1 MSGGNDLPSFS
12 KSLFSGVITEE
23 LVFPYPEL
31 DKEES
36 ENLDIIL
43 ATLNKYAADYINV
56 REFDEKEE
64 IPEDI
69 INGWKELGFF
79 GLLIPEEYGGYG
91 LSNTSYVRIL
101 EAIGGIDGS
110 TALLIGAHQ
119 SIGLKGLLLFGTE
132 EQKKKY
138 LPKLATGEMIACYC
152 LTEPGAGSDA
162 GGIKTR
168 AVLDEK
174 RDVYLLNGSKI
185 WITNGG
191 IADFFTV
198 FAKEEIKTPDG
209 KSKDKIT
216 AFILTRD
223 MGVKSGKEEKK
234 LGIRSSSTAG
244 LFFENV
250 EVPAQNVLGERG
262 KGFKVAMEILN
273 SGRVGLAGGSV
284 GGSKTALKQ
293 ILSYVKEREQFG
305 RPLIDFEIIKEKVAR
320 ISVNIFVA
328 ESMVYLTTGMI
339 DNGTIDFSLE
349 SAICKV
355 YATDKLWENVN
366 ECMQMA
372 GGIGFSKE
380 YPYELF
386 VRDARINTIFEGTN
400 EILRVFIALAGMQER
415 GEYLKKM
422 GKALK
427 DPVKGFGLITDYAVH
442 YMKDRLT
449 TGRIRKVHESLA
461 NSKTEFETWA
471 KNLHITTERILIRY
485 GKNIIQKEII
495 QERLADASID
505 LFGMIAC
512 ISRVELDIRKN
523 GVEKVADKIRLC
535 NFYCEEAWRRIRRN
549 ILMIDKNADDD
560 ILKIADLIKEE
571 GQYPYQII

>member
-223 MGVKSGKEEKK
+223 MGVKSGKEEQK

>member
-1 MSGGNDLPSFS
+1 MSSGNDLPSFS
-12 KSLFSGVITEE
+12 KSLFSGVIAEE

-64 IPEDI
+64 IPEDV

-174 RDVYLLNGSKI
+174 RGVYTLNGSKI

-250 EVPAQNVLGERG
+250 EVPAENVLGERG

-273 SGRVGLAGGSV
+273 SGV
-284 GGSKTALKQ
+284 
-293 ILSYVKEREQFG
+293 
-305 RPLIDFEIIKEKVAR
+305 
-320 ISVNIFVA
+320 
-328 ESMVYLTTGMI
+328 
-339 DNGTIDFSLE
+339 
-349 SAICKV
+349 
-355 YATDKLWENVN
+355 
-366 ECMQMA
+366 
-372 GGIGFSKE
+372 
-380 YPYELF
+380 
-386 VRDARINTIFEGTN
+386 
-400 EILRVFIALAGMQER
+400 
-415 GEYLKKM
+415 
-422 GKALK
+422 
-427 DPVKGFGLITDYAVH
+427 
-442 YMKDRLT
+442 
-449 TGRIRKVHESLA
+449 
-461 NSKTEFETWA
+461 
-471 KNLHITTERILIRY
+471 
-485 GKNIIQKEII
+485 
-495 QERLADASID
+495 
-505 LFGMIAC
+505 
-512 ISRVELDIRKN
+512 
-523 GVEKVADKIRLC
+523 
-535 NFYCEEAWRRIRRN
+535 
-549 ILMIDKNADDD
+549 
-560 ILKIADLIKEE
+560 
-571 GQYPYQII
+571 

>member
-12 KSLFSGVITEE
+12 KSLFSGVIAEE

-36 ENLDIIL
+36 ENLDIII
-43 ATLNKYAADYINV
+43 ATLNKYAADYINAS
-56 REFDEKEE
+56 EFDENEE
-64 IPEDI
+64 MPQDV

-110 TALLIGAHQ
+110 TALMIGAHQ
-119 SIGLKGLLLFGTE
+119 SIGLKGLLLFGTD

-174 RDVYLLNGSKI
+174 RGVYTLNGSKI

-198 FAKEEIKTPDG
+198 FAKEEIKTADG
-209 KSKDKIT
+209 KIKDKIT

-244 LFFENV
+244 LFFENI
-250 EVPAQNVLGERG
+250 EVPMENVLGERG

-273 SGRVGLAGGSV
+273 SGRVGLAGGSI
-284 GGSKTALKQ
+284 GASKTALKQ

-305 RPLIDFEIIKEKVAR
+305 KPLVEFELIKDKVAR

-339 DNGTIDFSLE
+339 DKGTIDFSLE

-355 YATDKLWENVN
+355 YATDRLWDNVN

-372 GGIGFSKE
+372 GGIGYSKE
-380 YPYELF
+380 YPYELYI
-386 VRDARINTIFEGTN
+386 RDARINTIFEGTN
-400 EILRVFIALAGMQER
+400 EILRIFIALSGMQER
-415 GEYLKKM
+415 GEYLKNM

-427 DPVKGFGLITDYAVH
+427 DPIKGFGLITDYAVH

-449 TGRIRKVHESLA
+449 KARIRQVHESLA

-471 KNLHITTERILIRY
+471 KNLHITTERILVKY
-485 GKNIIQKEII
+485 GKKIIQKEII
-495 QERLADASID
+495 QERLADATID
-505 LFGMIAC
+505 LFGMVAC

-523 GVEKVADKIRLC
+523 GVEATADKIRLC
-535 NFYCEEAWRRIRRN
+535 NLYCAEAWRRIRRN
-549 ILMIDKNADDD
+549 ILMIDKNTDDY
-560 ILKIADLIKEE
+560 ILKIADFISEE
-571 GQYPYQII
+571 GQYPYQMI